1 MFTKVLGF
9 VVTCLVSTVVLATP
23 QIETWTTDNQ
33 TRVLYVHAP
42 ELPMVDVS
50 VVFNAGAA
58 RDGDKLGLARMTIAM
73 LNEGAGDMN
82 ADAIAA
88 SFEDVGARFG
98 VSAER
103 DMAVVSLRTITE
115 EKALA
120 QALKTFNTVLTQP
133 TFPQQAFDRIQRN
146 VLTGLQAENQSP
158 RAIAA
163 RSFYTELFKNH
174 PYGVM
179 PQGTVESVSVLKVE
193 DLKAF
198 YSEHFVSANAVM
210 AIVGD
215 VDRQQA
221 EKMAQSIMAGL
232 PQGKAAPAIPAV
244 PELASAKV
252 IKHDFPSSQTTIFMG
267 QVGMARHDDD
277 YFALYVGNHI

>member
-9 VVTCLVSTVVLATP
+9 VVTGLVSTVVFATP
-23 QIETWTTDNQ
+23 QIETWTTNNQ

-50 VVFNAGAA
+50 IVFNAGAA
-58 RDGDKLGLARMTIAM
+58 RDGDKPGLARMTIAM

-115 EKALA
+115 EKALT

-133 TFPQQAFDRIQRN
+133 TFPQQAYERIQRN

-158 RAIAA
+158 RAIAT
-163 RSFYTELFKNH
+163 RSFYTTLFENH
-174 PYGVM
+174 PYAVM
-179 PQGTVESVSVLKVE
+179 PQGTVESVTGLTVN

-198 YSEHFVSANAVM
+198 YAAHFVSANAVM

-221 EKMAQSIMAGL
+221 REMAESILAGL
-232 PQGKAAPAIPAV
+232 PQGTAAPMIPAV
-244 PELASAKV
+244 PELTEEKM

-267 QVGMARHDDD
+267 QVGMSRHDDD